1 MKNFEIKPAIEAL
14 RKINL
19 SSIKDQ
25 AVKNQLLNLS
35 LELLSA
41 DRNLQLRIDDTKTA
55 ILSPVQ
61 SSIDEITRLKERASR
76 EKDEVKR
83 KEIFD
88 EIESHTEVIEPSTL
102 LNQKINEAL
111 QEESTVKGLKKD
123 DFLAAISEL
132 NGIDFSVIE
141 GLFPVLE

>member
-61 SSIDEITRLKERASR
+61 SSLDEITRLKERALR

-141 GLFPVLE
+141 GLFPALE